1 MVSFRTRVFPS
12 YCCLLSSWRLRSVGH
27 LLGLVHAG
35 SAASAASDEAPG
47 TAPSPMHRDGT
58 NNKREVYQATNDQS
72 RFLNK
77 NEARASFRTSANVLP
92 HCNIRLCSYLLP
104 HVYVSIRYDTL
115 RTLHHG
121 ILPASISSL
130 VKQVT
135 DEICRSGSKEAAS
148 IGLASVRTHRC
159 QQECWRRR
167 SKCTLCETQSTPGMF
182 SVDIDRLLSSR
193 QHYNSTNRVVI
204 GLG

>member
-1 MVSFRTRVFPS
+1 VFFLVTVVCYRVGVCGAWDTCWAWCMPVALLQLQATRLQARHQAQCTAMV
-12 YCCLLSSWRLRSVGH
+12 L
-27 LLGLVHAG
+27 
-35 SAASAASDEAPG
+35 
-47 TAPSPMHRDGT
+47 
-58 NNKREVYQATNDQS
+58 KREVYQATNDQS